1 MVRHEAAEALG
12 AIDATSGDQWQ
23 KIESILKEFSNDQE
37 QAVAES
43 CFVALDA
50 ADYWGHASVE
60 QIDVSQEEKKDPS
73 LHHGDTTSGTSNASP
88 FGHQKIH
95 STQAPVSLLHF
106 NHAA

>member
-1 MVRHEAAEALG
+1 MMVRHEAAEALG
-12 AIDATSGDQWQ
+12 AIETSGDQWQ

-60 QIDVSQEEKKDPS
+60 QIDVSQEEKKYRS
-73 LHHGDTTSGTSNASP
+73 SQHGATTTGTSNASS
-88 FGHQKIH
+88 FGQQKSC
-95 STQAPVSLLHF
+95 STEAPISLQHF